1 VTIVIEAAV
10 LAANRAFYDAFA
22 GRNPEA
28 MAQVWAREHAVV
40 CIHPG
45 RGALRN
51 REAVMGSWRAIL
63 DSRDAPSVQFSDAA
77 AIVFGDAAFVTC
89 MEHIGGARLAATNIF
104 ALEQGEWRM
113 VHHHAGPMA
122 SGGESRRPS
131 SSPLN

>member
-22 GRNPEA
+22 GRNPDA
-28 MAQVWAREHAVV
+28 MAQVWAREHNIV

-45 RGALRN
+45 RGALRG

-63 DSRDAPSVQFSDAA
+63 DSREPPDVQFSDAA
-77 AIVFGDAAFVTC
+77 AVIFGDSAFVTC
-89 MEHIGGARLAATNIF
+89 MEHIGGTRLAATNVF
-104 ALEQGEWRM
+104 ALERGAWRM

-122 SGGESRRPS
+122 PGGESRRPLP
-131 SSPLN
+131 SPLN